1 VGRKWAKIT
10 DSFSRIREGESV
22 ISMSRVPEK
31 QIPRPRMILG
41 RCRKKKSAIMNGDAQ
56 PVPVTTARLLINA
69 LNASAG
75 ATSAAIPPNLP
86 IGAA

>member
-1 VGRKWAKIT
+1 
-10 DSFSRIREGESV
+10 
-22 ISMSRVPEK
+22 
-31 QIPRPRMILG
+31 MIFG
-41 RCRKKKSAIMNGDAQ
+41 RCCKKKSAIMNGDAQ